1 MISISPTLYFVFGFI
16 ACFLCAWLLTYI
28 GDDYDDDLEEYY
40 KEDDWDDFSKKEKKE
55 QHK

>member
-1 MISISPTLYFVFGFI
+1 MINMNPGLYFIFGFI
-16 ACFLCAWLLTYI
+16 ACFLLVWLLTYI
-28 GDDYDDDLEEYY
+28 GDNYDDDLEDYY

>member
-1 MISISPTLYFVFGFI
+1 MINMSPALYFVFGFI

-40 KEDDWDDFSKKEKKE
+40 REDDWDDFSKKEKKE